1 MKKKK
6 PYRLFKPGK
15 LVATPGVLKAIPGVE
30 LTNALTRHLRGDW
43 GDACDEDRASNDR
56 AIKSGDRIFSV
67 YHSKSGVKFWVITD
81 RDRSATTIL
90 LPSEYC
96 GGPA

>member
-6 PYRLFKPGK
+6 PYRLFTPGK
-15 LVATPGVLKAIPGVE
+15 FVATPRVLKTVPGVE

-43 GDACDEDRASNDR
+43 GDVSDENRASNDR
-56 AIKSGDRIFSV
+56 AVKGGDRIFSV
-67 YHSKSGVKFWVITD
+67 YHSEGGVKFWIITE

-90 LPSEYC
+90 LPNEY
-96 GGPA
+96 